1 MTIHNLI
8 CPFFLVKFQS
18 EDELGLSCEGS
29 ENARQIELEQR
40 ILETR
45 LRQQQLQS
53 EEDSKWLLK
62 EENNLKKRLSITA
75 SVGSDD
81 LTGSTDNVE
90 AACGGGG
97 SSAASTGLSGG
108 SSSAASTG
116 LSGGSSAAGGGG
128 SSRSAESSPRQH
140 SLETKD
146 KPVVVKVRV
155 LPAFTFF
162 NLGWPFIN
170 DVILIYGAG
179 GTVC

>member
-81 LTGSTDNVE
+81 LTGKSMVFI
-90 AACGGGG
+90 
-97 SSAASTGLSGG
+97 
-108 SSSAASTG
+108 
-116 LSGGSSAAGGGG
+116 
-128 SSRSAESSPRQH
+128 
-140 SLETKD
+140 
-146 KPVVVKVRV
+146 
-155 LPAFTFF
+155 FTRYVFYT
-162 NLGWPFIN
+162 LYAPFI
-170 DVILIYGAG
+170 LTSLA
-179 GTVC
+179 TKLF